1 MVTAIASLAL
11 IGLLLGT
18 LLGLAARYLRV
29 ETDARQAE
37 IEALMPGTNCGQCG
51 FPGCVAAAQA
61 LVQGQAPVTL
71 CPPGGRSLATQLA
84 ERLGVGADLE
94 GMTDRGPVVAFIN
107 ESACIGCSRCF
118 RECPSDSILGGPKQ
132 MHTVFH
138 ELCTGCGACV
148 PHCPTDCIELQPV
161 PVTLQ
166 NWHWPKPTSA
176 PKPVAQ
182 PS

>member
-1 MVTAIASLAL
+1 MVTATMSLAMM
-11 IGLLLGT
+11 GLTLGALLGI
-18 LLGLAARYLRV
+18 AARYLRV

-51 FPGCVAAAQA
+51 FLGCSAAAQA
-61 LVQGQAPVTL
+61 LAQGQAPVTL
-71 CPPGGRSLATQLA
+71 CPPGGRSLAAQLA
-84 ERLGVGADLE
+84 ERLDVGADLS
-94 GMTDRGPVVAFIN
+94 GMADRGPVVACIN

-132 MHTVFH
+132 MHTVFQD
-138 ELCTGCGACV
+138 LCSGCGACV
-148 PHCPTDCIELQPV
+148 SHCPTDCIEMVPV

-166 NWHWPKPTSA
+166 NWHWPKPVPA
-176 PKPVAQ
+176 PTPVTQ